1 MVSPVHGA
9 YRGEGQAP
17 EGAKEIE
24 DGTAT
29 TGVNV
34 WATEKRKRRSVQF
47 IAKDSHIRLST
58 MNTAST
64 NPTSVNRGLPNL
76 PPLTQAVER
85 QLKRRRTWIRRLPI
99 KLTAIAALA
108 WTSLFASKPA
118 QAQDASCYFNWASQY
133 DDQGDYDRA
142 IANYTMAI
150 SLCPSDQVAY
160 NNRGYDWWKKGQF
173 DKAIADYNQA
183 LALCPNYGAVY
194 SNRGVAW
201 DDKGEH
207 DRAAADFAQAIAVDP
222 NVAAAYNNRGTVEA
236 GHQQF
241 AQAKADYYRALT
253 SRRLCRM
260 RRLRAGCHLAAK
272 NDRPSA
278 GRRQADDDRT
288 LGAVQRAQTLS
299 LAANVRQSG
308 ERLETKVAGSL
319 RVPWWGAAHG
329 TNDARGGRHT
339 ECDCYLDELL

>member
-1 MVSPVHGA
+1 
-9 YRGEGQAP
+9 
-17 EGAKEIE
+17 
-24 DGTAT
+24 
-29 TGVNV
+29 
-34 WATEKRKRRSVQF
+34 
-47 IAKDSHIRLST
+47 
-58 MNTAST
+58 MNTASA
-64 NPTSVNRGLPNL
+64 NSTSVSRGLPNL
-76 PPLTQAVER
+76 PPLSEAVER
-85 QLKRRRTWIRRLPI
+85 QLRRRRTWVRRLPI

-236 GHQQF
+236 SHQQF
-241 AQAKADYYRALT
+241 AQAKADYYRALSVDPNYGT
-253 SRRLCRM
+253 AYENLAFFQATCPDPAFRDGQKAFANASQAYQL
-260 RRLRAGCHLAAK
+260 AGGDSYFACNALAAAYAECGDFAQAATWQQK
-272 NDRPSA
+272 TIDLAPAGDKAMMTARLEQYKQHKPYRSQQMSA
-278 GRRQADDDRT
+278 G
-288 LGAVQRAQTLS
+288 
-299 LAANVRQSG
+299 
-308 ERLETKVAGSL
+308 VAS
-319 RVPWWGAAHG
+319 
-329 TNDARGGRHT
+329 DAKPK
-339 ECDCYLDELL
+339 